1 MVRLAMIYH
10 NIIQKFNSYT
20 NKITFILVCLLVIL
34 LIVDTSVIKIYY
46 FSFSQSPVSWRV
58 DLFIII
64 SIMCLVSLF
73 LILQIMK
80 QRSKH
85 LRIRKSLHFDI
96 LHQVVTISQYLLA
109 ACIIF
114 INLQVVIS
122 SGYITILLTIVTW
135 ISYITAITM
144 LVVLAQKFFAW
155 FKSDKNITVLIYA
168 ISSAVLA
175 INAAFIIA
183 FVTTILMNVPDYVQ
197 PHIGVGSPFFTLG
210 PATGIL
216 NGGYV
221 ISSIISFML
230 WWVATTLVLR
240 SYYEKTSRRYWFA
253 LVIPLVYFLI
263 QFPPLFLSLFSA
275 FNASQPI
282 LFSIIYTLVFT
293 VTKPVGAI
301 LFGITFW
308 IISRKISGNNVARNY
323 MIISAYG
330 LVLVFVSNQVAVL
343 VSAPYPPFGLAT
355 TLFMGLASYLLLI
368 GIYSSAIS
376 VAEDSKLRQTIR
388 RLAVRETKFLDS
400 IGTAQMQDELQ
411 RRVLRLVKEQRANL
425 TLDTGV
431 EPSLN
436 EPEFKQY
443 LYEVIEEIK
452 RSSVR
457 H

>member
-1 MVRLAMIYH
+1 
-10 NIIQKFNSYT
+10 
-20 NKITFILVCLLVIL
+20 
-34 LIVDTSVIKIYY
+34 
-46 FSFSQSPVSWRV
+46 
-58 DLFIII
+58 
-64 SIMCLVSLF
+64 
-73 LILQIMK
+73 
-80 QRSKH
+80 
-85 LRIRKSLHFDI
+85 
-96 LHQVVTISQYLLA
+96 
-109 ACIIF
+109 
-114 INLQVVIS
+114 
-122 SGYITILLTIVTW
+122 
-135 ISYITAITM
+135 
-144 LVVLAQKFFAW
+144 
-155 FKSDKNITVLIYA
+155 
-168 ISSAVLA
+168 
-175 INAAFIIA
+175 
-183 FVTTILMNVPDYVQ
+183 
-197 PHIGVGSPFFTLG
+197 
-210 PATGIL
+210 
-216 NGGYV
+216 
-221 ISSIISFML
+221 
-230 WWVATTLVLR
+230 
-240 SYYEKTSRRYWFA
+240 
-253 LVIPLVYFLI
+253 
-263 QFPPLFLSLFSA
+263 
-275 FNASQPI
+275 
-282 LFSIIYTLVFT
+282 
-293 VTKPVGAI
+293 
-301 LFGITFW
+301 
-308 IISRKISGNNVARNY
+308 